1 MQIGTQS
8 CMSSQGPRSKF
19 LEWGAIFGSVI
30 FVKLFFVK
38 FIFIFAK
45 KVGRGGGGAF
55 PFTRSLVVVIVVIE
69 RDRLFGKLYR
79 QRELLWKIVHLKDH
93 GD

>member
-1 MQIGTQS
+1 MYEYSETAKQVFGV
-8 CMSSQGPRSKF
+8 GELF
-19 LEWGAIFGSVI
+19 LAP
-30 FVKLFFVK
+30 LFFLNY
-38 FIFIFAK
+38 FLLNLFLFLQK
-45 KVGRGGGGAF
+45 KWGGGGRGAF

>member
-1 MQIGTQS
+1 MGEL
-8 CMSSQGPRSKF
+8 F
-19 LEWGAIFGSVI
+19 LAPLFLLNY
-30 FVKLFFVK
+30 FLLNLFF
-38 FIFIFAK
+38 FAK
-45 KVGRGGGGAF
+45 KVGMGGRGAF

-79 QRELLWKIVHLKDH
+79 QRGLLWKIVHLKDH

>member
-1 MQIGTQS
+1 MAVLLKTFPKEI
-8 CMSSQGPRSKF
+8 SSYLCDDQ
-19 LEWGAIFGSVI
+19 
-30 FVKLFFVK
+30 
-38 FIFIFAK
+38 K
-45 KVGRGGGGAF
+45 KWGGGGRGAF

>member
-19 LEWGAIFGSVI
+19 LEWGGGAIFGSVI

-45 KVGRGGGGAF
+45 KVGRGGGGGLF
-55 PFTRSLVVVIVVIE
+55 PLR
-69 RDRLFGKLYR
+69 GP
-79 QRELLWKIVHLKDH
+79 W
-93 GD
+93 

>member
-1 MQIGTQS
+1 MHLRTQS

-45 KVGRGGGGAF
+45 KSGEGGEGGF
-55 PFTRSLVVVIVVIE
+55 SLYAVP
-69 RDRLFGKLYR
+69 GSSNCC
-79 QRELLWKIVHLKDH
+79 H
-93 GD
+93 